1 MFLAKKKVSTYKISL
16 KSQSDSIFFFFYPEN
31 SLPFI
36 FGTNFA
42 SCLGILTIEV
52 RKVQVFIDTNFLMKK
67 TFCFVLLINS
77 PKPPFWCG
85 VVVWFELW
93 SGVFWLIS
101 MNNYNKKQSPLGIFF
116 FFLCVGVPPGKMGL

>member
-16 KSQSDSIFFFFYPEN
+16 KSQSEN

-67 TFCFVLLINS
+67 TFCFVLFNQLPQTPLLMWGSSLI
-77 PKPPFWCG
+77 
-85 VVVWFELW
+85 
-93 SGVFWLIS
+93 
-101 MNNYNKKQSPLGIFF
+101 
-116 FFLCVGVPPGKMGL
+116 